1 MLTTQNHG
9 VKNGVDRKC
18 VHQSFY
24 TVPKP
29 KEGKAEMGA
38 GRGRHEGRGKKRVR
52 WWVKASV
59 KESSLWSG
67 WVKHIPSHRRDSEC
81 TIRYDTRCYFSE
93 CRRGQVYPLRPH
105 LHTTHAYHFIPSHTL
120 VDLQFL
126 LVPSKVNNKLLIG
139 PVFIQPT
146 FEGINRISLY
156 HIIRQTAPNINDPV
170 TKRIFP
176 YVGVL
181 SEGRN
186 GLIRFWHGGFYRPV
200 QRCTVLRK
208 FMYNL

>member
-59 KESSLWSG
+59 E
-67 WVKHIPSHRRDSEC
+67 
-81 TIRYDTRCYFSE
+81 
-93 CRRGQVYPLRPH
+93 
-105 LHTTHAYHFIPSHTL
+105 
-120 VDLQFL
+120 
-126 LVPSKVNNKLLIG
+126 
-139 PVFIQPT
+139 
-146 FEGINRISLY
+146 
-156 HIIRQTAPNINDPV
+156 
-170 TKRIFP
+170 RIFS
-176 YVGVL
+176 VEWL
-181 SEGRN
+181 SEAYTITQTR
-186 GLIRFWHGGFYRPV
+186 
-200 QRCTVLRK
+200 Q
-208 FMYNL
+208 